1 MRGEEL
7 VGGSRA
13 EAEGEA
19 KDRGSKLGEA
29 SVFPAS
35 KRHSAHWSIMVL
47 GSGRVEEKACP
58 FTSTPAL
65 GQYPR
70 TLCTGCLPFWAFLL
84 WLAGAWQ
91 GGFIYDLV
99 LLLHAA
105 WKDDI
110 GGETLCGENVP
121 SLPAPQA
128 PYLSDLIP

>member
-1 MRGEEL
+1 ML
-7 VGGSRA
+7 CA
-13 EAEGEA
+13 QAEGEA

-99 LLLHAA
+99 LPIFRGEGKIIEILLE
-105 WKDDI
+105 KV
-110 GGETLCGENVP
+110 NSKP
-121 SLPAPQA
+121 
-128 PYLSDLIP
+128 DLQG